1 MVAASDSSPADVAAR
16 YDKAV
21 KLLPPQIK
29 DLVDSPQV
37 QPSWSPDAETF
48 WYKNRRGGRSEFV
61 LVDAEAGTREL
72 AFDHARLAEGLKGV
86 LEGEVDAADLPIT
99 ELQVVEGGL
108 RLVARGQRVEVSLGS
123 YTVTALG
130 PAVPTETP
138 SPDGR
143 WGVSLRDGNLFL
155 RDTSTDEVRQL
166 TTDGAEAFVYGGLP
180 DFATA
185 QMVQTLGMSVFP
197 PIVVWSSDS
206 TRFVTYR
213 LDQRNVELMHLVR
226 SAPPGGG
233 RPRLLSYR
241 YAVVGDPD
249 EKLATAEYFVFDA
262 ATGEGIQAKCE
273 PALTPFV
280 PPLLYGFLWWSDDAA
295 KVYFTTSDRRDSWVR
310 LNELDALTG
319 EVTVLVEEKSDT
331 GVLLGP
337 LHTER
342 NVRVLG
348 SGEVL
353 WWSQRT
359 DWGHLYLYG
368 TDGSVKTL
376 TSGEWVVRSVVS
388 VDEEAR
394 RVVFT
399 AAGRLPGSDPYLQ
412 ELCSVSLDGGEITTI
427 TSDGLDHA
435 TSPSPSGRFFV
446 DVTSRYDVPAVSV
459 LRDRDGK
466 VVLELE
472 QADPTGLYAAGW
484 TAPERAVVKAA
495 DGVTDIYCSVY
506 KPHGFDPSKKYAVLD
521 EIYPGPHNTAVPM
534 RFPGSGGVL
543 LGSGESA
550 IFPALGFVLV
560 VIDGRGSALR
570 SKSFQDANFR
580 NGVPLYV
587 DDHATAI
594 QQLGESRPWMDLDR
608 VGIMGHSSGGAAAT
622 TVILNRPDVFK
633 VAVASSGNHDNRLN
647 HEWFCEKFYGAT
659 DTFDYG
665 AQANA
670 SQADKL
676 ERKLFLIHGEMD
688 DNVVPA
694 ATMRVVDA
702 LIAANKD
709 FDMLIVPNAVHAGVV
724 LNGYWIRKRWDYLV
738 EHLMGEAPPTGYR
751 IPDIPMPF

>member
-1 MVAASDSSPADVAAR
+1 MVAAPATSPTGVAAR
-16 YDKAV
+16 YDRAV
-21 KLLPPQIK
+21 KLLPPGGRQ
-29 DLVDSPQV
+29 LVDSPQV
-37 QPSWSPDAETF
+37 QPNWILDTDTF
-48 WYKNRRGGRSEFV
+48 WYKNQRGGRNEFV
-61 LVDAEAGTREL
+61 LVDAAAGTKHL
-72 AFDHARLAEGLKGV
+72 AFDNARLAEGLKGV
-86 LEGEVDAADLPIT
+86 LDGEIAADDLPIT

-108 RLVARGQRVEVSLGS
+108 RLVAKGQRVEVSLDS

-130 PAVPTETP
+130 PANPTELP

-143 WGVSLRDGNLFL
+143 WAVSLRDSNLFL
-155 RDTSTDEVRQL
+155 RNTSTDEVRQL
-166 TTDGAEAFVYGGLP
+166 TTDGAEAFTYGGLP

-185 QMVQTLGMSVFP
+185 QMTQTLGMSMFP
-197 PIVVWSSDS
+197 PIVIWSPDS

-226 SAPPGGG
+226 SAPPEGG
-233 RPRLLSYR
+233 RPKLLSYR
-241 YAVVGDPD
+241 YGVVGDPE
-249 EKLATAEYFVFDA
+249 EKLATSEYFVFDA
-262 ATGEGIQAKCE
+262 ETGKGVQAKCE

-280 PPLLYGFLWWSDDAA
+280 PPLLYGFTWWSDDAT

-310 LNELDALTG
+310 LHELDAATG
-319 EVTVLVEEKSDT
+319 DVRLLVEEKSDT

-342 NVRVLG
+342 NVRVLA

-368 TDGSVKTL
+368 TDGSVTAL
-376 TSGEWVVRSVVS
+376 TSGDWVVRTVVS

-399 AAGRLPGSDPYLQ
+399 AGGRLPDSDPYLQ
-412 ELCSVSLDGGEITTI
+412 ELCSISLDGGEITTI

-435 TSPSPSGRFFV
+435 TAPSPSGRYFV

-459 LRDRDGK
+459 LRDRTGE
-466 VVLELE
+466 VVLDLE
-472 QADPTGLYAAGW
+472 QADATRLYAAGW

-506 KPHGFDPSKKYAVLD
+506 KPHDFDPSKKYAVLD

-543 LGSGESA
+543 LGTGESA

-580 NGVPLYV
+580 NGIPLYV

-594 QQLGESRPWMDLDR
+594 QQLGETRPWMDMER

-622 TVILNRPDVFK
+622 TVILSRPDVFK

-647 HEWFCEKFYGAT
+647 HEWFCEKFYGST
-659 DTFDYG
+659 DTFDYA
-665 AQANA
+665 AQSNA
-670 SQADKL
+670 SLAEKL
-676 ERKLFLIHGEMD
+676 ERKLFLLHGEMD

-738 EHLMGEAPPTGYR
+738 EHLMGETPPAGYR
-751 IPDIPMPF
+751 IPDVPMPF